1 MRLISTE
8 PKVLYYALGG
18 GRGHATRSRRLG
30 SLFAG
35 RVHYLLPERLRG
47 WAEGLEASFCS
58 GETLL
63 GTVKGLLR
71 DFQPDLLVVDAFPRG
86 ILGEL
91 ASLEFPCPAWLIAR
105 WLKPAYA
112 LRPEVVESL
121 GRYEAVLGCELNPW
135 GARSLGPV
143 VGSLGTARACG
154 RLWLGSGPLEEQ
166 RQLASFL
173 GERFLQVSAELGPAH
188 QDVAGL
194 LAGAELVISAAGYN
208 AYQEIV
214 QAGTPVI
221 FWPQDR
227 LYDEQVLRARGLLG
241 PGPRG
246 WWRCVN
252 DFDGLGRAL
261 KEFESERPVPA
272 GQLAAS
278 SDWSGAFRSLITN

>member
-1 MRLISTE
+1 M
-8 PKVLYYALGG
+8 GG

-30 SLFAG
+30 SLLAG

-47 WAEGLEASFCS
+47 WAHGLEASFCS
-58 GETLL
+58 EETLL
-63 GTVKGLLR
+63 GTVSGLFR
-71 DFQPDLLVVDAFPRG
+71 DFQPDLLMVDAFPRG

-91 ASLEFPCPAWLIAR
+91 ASLDFPCPAWLIAR

-121 GRYEAVLGCELNPW
+121 GRYEAVLGCEQNPW

-143 VGSLGTARACG
+143 VGPPGVAQPCG
-154 RLWLGSGPLEEQ
+154 WLWLGSGPAEEQ
-166 RQLASFL
+166 RKLAEFL
-173 GERFLQVSAELGPAH
+173 GDRVLVVSPELGFSRD
-188 QDVAGL
+188 DVAAL

-227 LYDEQVLRARGLLG
+227 LYDEQVLRARGELG

-246 WWRCVN
+246 WWHCVT
-252 DFDGLGRAL
+252 DLDGLRQAL
-261 KEFESERPVPA
+261 AEFERERPVSA
-272 GQLAAS
+272 GQFVMA
-278 SDWSGAFRSLITN
+278 SDWSRALRDLTPCNPCPHT